1 MDKHFISEVFSSVC
15 VLQKTLQTT
24 FVFLCVNTKK
34 KRKLRKII
42 FFEFI
47 EMKNHALLSWLDFQ
61 FCMMYLAFVT
71 CFEKKNMSAVTSVKY
86 IIKLVVSSLAL
97 Q

>member
-71 CFEKKNMSAVTSVKY
+71 CFEKRKY
-86 IIKLVVSSLAL
+86 VSGNIC
-97 Q
+97 QIHN